1 MTSPLNRPQDP
12 QLTLLKVLR
21 QEQQRGYNNRSV
33 VGGLDRLLE
42 RHQSALAS
50 SVLGWTP
57 PTPSHEGPQRSS
69 AMITYAAMS
78 AAQREQ
84 WVQATIG
91 VLEKA
96 QDTVPPRRLQEPK
109 AGGRPR
115 KTTPP
120 APRPSIILDG
130 PLSQLRAAGRGV
142 AQKLERLGLQ
152 TVRDLLHHFP
162 RRYNEIRQVKDLR
175 PLEEEQAAVVTL
187 WEAAAPRQGAW
198 ARKATEAVVGD
209 ETGNVRV
216 VWFNQPYLARSLR
229 PNARLLL
236 SGRVGVHRGQPTFES
251 PDYEPVTGEDA
262 SYGRPR
268 RSSAMIT
275 YMPGHLLP
283 IYPSTEGLSQR
294 ALRRAVREALTEAL
308 SHVQETLPSELRER
322 QRLLGLHEALSQ
334 AHFPDSSEHLEEARR
349 RLALEELL
357 LLQLWALG
365 HRREWRVP
373 GSGIPL
379 PAQPKVLEAFLSF
392 LPFHLTAGQ
401 QRAMEEVLKDM
412 EQPVPM
418 NRLLHGEV
426 GSGKTVVA
434 LAALLTAATNG
445 YQGALMAPTEI
456 LAEQHFLTVSNLL
469 AGAARPRQEK
479 HRIAFSLDPHP
490 QPLSI
495 GLLVGSMTARQKE
508 EAYKQLADGT
518 LDMVIGT
525 HAIIQEGVTMPK
537 LALAVVDEQHRF
549 GVAQR
554 TALRQRSSG
563 RRPHLL
569 VMSATPI
576 PRTLTLTLYG
586 DLDISAIG
594 EMPPGRQPV
603 RTRWAREHQRQA
615 SYDFLRRQV
624 EQGRQAF
631 VICPLIEESEALQV
645 RAATE
650 EHQRLSQEVYPDLRL
665 GLLHGRQPAREKS
678 RVVEAF
684 RQGELDVLVS
694 TPVVEVGV
702 DVPNATVMLVEGA
715 DRFGLAQLH
724 QLRGRVGRGQYAGY
738 CLLLS
743 EDPSPEAQER
753 MALVERLQDGF
764 ALAEEDLRL
773 RGPGEYAGVRQS
785 GMPDLHMARLSDR
798 ELLLLA
804 RQAAAAILEKDPQ
817 LERPEHRPLKEAL
830 ERQRRGTPGEMS

>member
-1 MTSPLNRPQDP
+1 MPMTSPRTPPQDP
-12 QLTLLKVLR
+12 RQALLRALQL
-21 QEQQRGYNNRSV
+21 EQQRGYNNRSV

-50 SVLGWTP
+50 SVRGWTP
-57 PTPSHEGPQRSS
+57 PQL
-69 AMITYAAMS
+69 AYAAMS
-78 AAQREQ
+78 PAQREQ
-84 WVQATIG
+84 WVEAAMG
-91 VLEKA
+91 LLEKA
-96 QDTVPPRRLQEPK
+96 QGKVPPRRPQRPEASRP
-109 AGGRPR
+109 PR
-115 KTTPP
+115 KAAAPP
-120 APRPSIILDG
+120 PRPSITLDG

-142 AQKLERLGLQ
+142 AQKLERLGLG

-187 WEAAAPRQGAW
+187 WEARAVTVGAGG
-198 ARKATEAVVGD
+198 ARATEGVVGD

-216 VWFNQPYLARSLR
+216 VWFGQPYLARSLK
-229 PNARLLL
+229 PGARLLL

-251 PDYEPVTGEDA
+251 PDHEPMPGEDA
-262 SYGRPR
+262 SL
-268 RSSAMIT
+268 
-275 YMPGHLLP
+275 MPGHLLP
-283 IYPSTEGLSQR
+283 VYPSTEGLSQR
-294 ALRRAVREALTEAL
+294 ALRRAAREALAEAL
-308 SHVQETLPSELRER
+308 PNVQETLPSELRVR
-322 QRLLGLHEALSQ
+322 QRLLDLQEALSQ
-334 AHFPDSSEHLEEARR
+334 AHFPDGSDRLEAARR

-379 PAQPKVLEAFLSF
+379 PAQPKVLEAFLSS

-456 LAEQHFLTVSNLL
+456 LAEQHFLTVSTLL

-479 HRIAFSLDPHP
+479 RRVTFHLDPHP

-495 GLLVGSMTARQKE
+495 GLLVGSMSARQKE
-508 EAYKQLADGT
+508 ETYQQLADGT

-554 TALRQRSSG
+554 SALRQRSSG

-594 EMPPGRQPV
+594 EMPAGRQPV

-615 SYDFLRRQV
+615 SYDFVRRQV

-631 VICPLIEESEALQV
+631 VVCPLIEESEALQV
-645 RAATE
+645 RAATK

-684 RQGELDVLVS
+684 RQGEMDVLVS

-724 QLRGRVGRGQYAGY
+724 QLRGRVGRGQHPGY
-738 CLLLS
+738 CLLLA

-753 MALVERLQDGF
+753 LALVERLQDGF

-804 RQAAAAILEKDPQ
+804 RQEAAAMLERDPHM
-817 LERPEHRPLKEAL
+817 ERPEHRPLKEAL
-830 ERQRRGTPGEMS
+830 ERQRRDAPGEMS